1 MLLQDLRYAVRVL
14 LRKPG
19 FTIVALLTLALAIG
33 ANTAI
38 FSVVN
43 ALMLRPLPFPE
54 PEEIV
59 QLQRNFPQANVT
71 LVAAPKFLYWRD
83 HNTVFER
90 MATYDTLGS
99 GFNLTGDGPP
109 ERVTGSR
116 VSLHFFEVFAA
127 RPLHGRAF
135 LPEEDLPN
143 GSKVVVLSHGL
154 WKRRFGG
161 DPSMVG
167 RQISLSGQSYSVV
180 GIMPAGFS
188 YPATADLWTPVAIDP
203 ASREKANYLEV
214 SARLKEGVTLEKA
227 QAEMDVVA
235 QQYRQAWPDEM
246 ADVETIRVKTLQ
258 ERLYGDF
265 RPALLVLL
273 GTVGLVLL
281 IACVNL
287 ANLQLA
293 RAAARRREVA
303 IRTALGAR
311 SGRIVAQLL
320 TESLLLAFAGGALGV
335 LVGAWTLEPLLALS
349 PVAQTAQMGTSAP
362 AALPEIGIDGTVLLF
377 AFGASLLSGL
387 LFGLAPALQ
396 AARPNLNDPLKE
408 ESGRSTGGRTGRIV
422 RIGLVVAEVAVAL
435 LVITG
440 AALLM
445 RSFAGLV
452 STDPGFRPENVTTL
466 KLSLPEAR
474 YGTSHAVEQYALQI
488 SERVAALPGVSSAA
502 VATSLPLEMGPDM
515 PFTIEGKYTGGDE
528 GVGDAQLRTST
539 AGYFET
545 MGLRLV
551 RGRFLTEQD
560 RLSSEPVALI
570 NEAAARQYWPEGDA
584 LGSRIH
590 LGMPFVP
597 DLADKMPRR
606 IVGIVKDVREVGLD
620 QEAPPILYIPIGQVN
635 PALMT
640 LIVRLLPMSLVVRTE
655 GEVPGLLEAIQR
667 QIWAV
672 DPQQPISGVRTMEE
686 IVARSLGNHR
696 FNMVLMGGLALLALV
711 LAGVGIYGVLS
722 FLVTQRTR
730 EIGVRMA
737 LGATAGQV
745 LRLVVGQGLVAVGIG
760 VAIGLGLVIAGTRV
774 LASLLVGV
782 SATDPLTFV
791 VAAVVLTAVALL
803 ASSIP
808 ARRASGLNPLIALR
822 RE

>member
-1 MLLQDLRYAVRVL
+1 MLLQDLRYATRVL

-54 PEEIV
+54 SDEIV
-59 QLQRNFPQANVT
+59 QLERKYPDVEVPS
-71 LVAAPKFLYWRD
+71 VATPKFIYWRD
-83 HNTVFER
+83 HNTVFEHV
-90 MATYDTLGS
+90 ATYDTLGS
-99 GFNLTGDGPP
+99 GFNLAGDGQP
-109 ERVTGSR
+109 ERVIGSR
-116 VSLHFFEVFAA
+116 VSVDFFKVFAA
-127 RPLHGRAF
+127 RPLHGRVF

-143 GSKVVVLSHGL
+143 GPRVAVLSHGL

-161 DPSMVG
+161 DPSLVG
-167 RQISLSGQSYSVV
+167 GAVSLNGQPYTVV
-180 GIMPAGFS
+180 GIMPAGFLF
-188 YPATADLWTPVAIDP
+188 PAAAELWTPVAIDP
-203 ASREKANYLEV
+203 ATREKANYLEI
-214 SARLKEGVTLEKA
+214 SARLKEGVTLAKA
-227 QAEMDVVA
+227 QAEMDVLA
-235 QQYRQAWPDEM
+235 EQYRKTWPDEM
-246 ADVETIRVKTLQ
+246 GDEETVRVETLQ
-258 ERLYGDF
+258 ERLYGNL
-265 RPALLVLL
+265 RPALLVML

-303 IRTALGAR
+303 IRTALGAS
-311 SGRIVAQLL
+311 SGRIMAQLL

-335 LVGAWTLEPLLALS
+335 LLGAWTLKPLLALS
-349 PVAQTAQMGTSAP
+349 PAGAGQMFNSA
-362 AALPEIGIDGTVLLF
+362 AAMPEIGIDVTVLLF

-396 AARPNLNDPLKE
+396 AARPNLSDPIKE
-408 ESGRSTGGRTGRIV
+408 DSGRTTGGRTGRIV
-422 RIGLVVAEVAVAL
+422 RIGLVVAEVAIAL

-440 AALLM
+440 AALLV
-445 RSFAGLV
+445 RSFSGLV

-474 YGTSHAVEQYALQI
+474 YGTPQAIEQFAREV
-488 SERVAALPGVSSAA
+488 SERVDALPGVSSAA
-502 VATSLPLEMGPDM
+502 IATSLPLEMGPDL
-515 PFTIEGKYTGGDE
+515 PFAIEGKYTGGEE
-528 GVGDAQLRTST
+528 GVGNGQLRTST

-545 MGLRLV
+545 LGIRLA

-560 RLSSEPVALI
+560 RLSSEPVALV
-570 NEAAARQYWPEGDA
+570 NEAAVRQYWPEGDA

-597 DLADKMPRR
+597 ELADKLPRR
-606 IVGIVKDVREVGLD
+606 IVGSVKDVREVGLD
-620 QEAPPILYIPIGQVN
+620 QDAPPIVYIPIGQVS
-635 PALMT
+635 PALTT
-640 LIVRLLPMSLVVRTE
+640 LFVRLLPVSLVVHTE
-655 GEVPGLLEAIQR
+655 GQASGLLKGIQ
-667 QIWAV
+667 QQVWAV
-672 DPQQPISGVRTMEE
+672 DPQQPISGVATMEE
-686 IVARSLGNHR
+686 IVDRSLGSHR
-696 FNMVLMGGLALLALV
+696 FNMVLMGALAFLALV

-722 FLVTQRTR
+722 YLVTQRTR

-745 LRLVVGQGLVAVGIG
+745 LRLVVRQGLVAVGIG
-760 VAIGLGLVIAGTRV
+760 VAIGLGLVIAGTR
-774 LASLLVGV
+774 LLGSLLVGV

-803 ASSIP
+803 ASTIP
-808 ARRASGLNPLIALR
+808 ARRASALNPLIALR
-822 RE
+822 RD